1 MPTSTFDTLRHL
13 ARMPFLSRLAL
24 ATLLV
29 TTWLESGVVDTAI
42 HHPSPATHALTFAV
56 MGDLPYTFWQRAMF
70 GRFIEALSTDAALQ
84 FAIHLG
90 DIKMGDTPC
99 SDAYYHS
106 IRTAFNRYEGAL
118 MYTPGDNEWTDCHEG
133 AQPRHPVER
142 LGALRRI
149 FFHPPGQSLGRRP
162 RQVQTQVQES
172 HGLRTGLVENQA
184 WTATGI
190 VFGLLHV
197 PGSNNGLAPWT
208 PGVGDRSEQ
217 MREFATRLAADLAW
231 LQTLF
236 ALAAEREAAA
246 LVLGMQADMWDVSE
260 PPERLEGY
268 TLIVQT
274 LARLAIAYDR
284 PVLLLQGDSHD
295 FLIDKPLLN
304 GDPLHGVQTPVPGLT
319 RVVVQGG
326 GAHLLLEYLRVTINI
341 DNDPPFLFER
351 VVPSVFMYMHQFA
364 FR

>member
-1 MPTSTFDTLRHL
+1 M
-13 ARMPFLSRLAL
+13 ARMPFLSRLAIV
-24 ATLLV
+24 TMLV
-29 TTWLESGVVDTAI
+29 TTCFESGVFDTARQ
-42 HHPSPATHALTFAV
+42 PPAPATHALTFGV

-90 DIKMGDTPC
+90 DIKRGGTPC

-133 AQPRHPVER
+133 AQPMHPVDR

-149 FFHPPGQSLGRRP
+149 FFHPPGQSLGRQP
-162 RQVQTQVQES
+162 RQVQTQGQES
-172 HGLRTGLVENQA
+172 HGLRTALVENQA
-184 WTATGI
+184 WTEAGI

-208 PGVGDRSEQ
+208 PGVGNVSEQ
-217 MREFATRLAADLAW
+217 MHEFEMRLAADLAW

-236 ALAAEREAAA
+236 SLAEEREAAA
-246 LVLGMQADMWDVSE
+246 LVLGMQADMWDGSE

-268 TLIVQT
+268 TVIVQT
-274 LARLAIAYDR
+274 LAWLTLAYAR
-284 PVLLLQGDSHD
+284 PVLVLQGDSHD
-295 FLIDKPLLN
+295 FLIDHPLRN
-304 GDPLHGVQTPVPGLT
+304 GDPLHGVYTPVPALT

-326 GAHLLLEYLRVTINI
+326 GHHLLLEYLRVTIHSDHN
-341 DNDPPFLFER
+341 PPFQFER
-351 VVPSVFMYMHQFA
+351 VVPSVFTYMYQFA
-364 FR
+364 LR